1 MAWFF
6 RVLVIIHLKN
16 LDMKRISN
24 FLPAQS
30 WNKKFMMFC
39 TSIFLTI
46 LSFAQDKKIDVD
58 INADKD
64 SGGFFASPVV
74 WVIGVAVFILLLVAL
89 MRNNSGSRTD
99 A

>member
-1 MAWFF
+1 
-6 RVLVIIHLKN
+6 
-16 LDMKRISN
+16 MKRISN
-24 FLPAQS
+24 LLPVQS
-30 WNKKFMMFC
+30 LGKKFMMLC

-46 LSFAQDKKIDVD
+46 ISFAQDKKIDVD

-64 SGGFFASPVV
+64 GGGGFFTSPVV

>member
-1 MAWFF
+1 
-6 RVLVIIHLKN
+6 
-16 LDMKRISN
+16 MKRISN

-30 WNKKFMMFC
+30 WTRKFTMFC
-39 TSIFLTI
+39 SSIFLTI

-58 INADKD
+58 INAGKD
-64 SGGFFASPVV
+64 GGGGFFASPVV

-89 MRNNSGSRTD
+89 MRGNSGSRTD

>member
-1 MAWFF
+1 
-6 RVLVIIHLKN
+6 
-16 LDMKRISN
+16 MKRISS
-24 FLPAQS
+24 LLATQS
-30 WNKKFMMFC
+30 WAKKFMVLC
-39 TSIFLTI
+39 TSLFATMLT
-46 LSFAQDKKIDVD
+46 FAQDKKVDVN

-64 SGGFFASPVV
+64 GGNFFASPIV

>member
-1 MAWFF
+1 
-6 RVLVIIHLKN
+6 
-16 LDMKRISN
+16 MKRISN

-39 TSIFLTI
+39 TSIFLA
-46 LSFAQDKKIDVD
+46 LVSFAQDKKIDVD
-58 INADKD
+58 INAGKD
-64 SGGFFASPVV
+64 SGGGFFASPVV

>member
-1 MAWFF
+1 
-6 RVLVIIHLKN
+6 
-16 LDMKRISN
+16 MKRISN

-39 TSIFLTI
+39 TSIFVTLV
-46 LSFAQDKKIDVD
+46 SFAQDKKIDVD

-99 A
+99 V